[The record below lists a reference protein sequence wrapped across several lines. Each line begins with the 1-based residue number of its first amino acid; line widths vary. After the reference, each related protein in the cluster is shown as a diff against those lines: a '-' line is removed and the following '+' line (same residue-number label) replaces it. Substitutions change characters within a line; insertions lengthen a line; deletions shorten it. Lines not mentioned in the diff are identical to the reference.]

1 MTEWVASRV
10 FGALRPVAAPIGAAI
25 RGALEVSAPDVR
37 FLRNRHGLFVFERVR
52 GLEMQEGAATVSNE
66 GVAPIPITVSLRD
79 PTQHYLSRRVTVVL
93 PRDPSPAPTLPPNSI
108 FSPIDVVLYPSPLA
122 GIDPGWA
129 VLRVSVRR
137 AGAGTGLPSAYL
149 RVRRAGGA
157 GEVLARGLTDARG
170 EALVPVAG
178 IPVVNWDS
186 DPEASVLATDI
197 NVVLEA
203 FFDASQVAPSPDP
216 DVIETRL
223 ATLPQASSNLRLASG
238 REVNAALEL
247 AVA

>member
-1 MTEWVASRV
+1 MASRV
-10 FGALRPVAAPIGAAI
+10 FGALRPVAAPTGAAI
-25 RGALEVSAPDVR
+25 RGALEVSAPNVR
-37 FLRNRHGLFVFERVR
+37 FLRNRRGLFVFERVP
-52 GLEMQEGAATVSNE
+52 GLETQEDAATVSNQ
-66 GVAPIPITVSLRD
+66 GLVPIPITVSLRD
-79 PTQHYLSRRVTVVL
+79 PTQQYLARRVTVVL
-93 PRDPSPAPTLPPNSI
+93 PRDPSPATPLPADSV

-122 GIDPGWA
+122 SIEPGWA

-149 RVRRAGGA
+149 RVRRAGGG
-157 GEVLARGLTDARG
+157 GEVLARGFTDARG

-203 FFDASQVAPSPDP
+203 FFDVSQVAAGPDP

-223 ATLPQASSNLRLASG
+223 PTLPHASSNLRLASG